1 MRLLQRQDND
11 SFRLVYRVDEQIPP
25 YAILSH
31 TWGSEEDEVT
41 FKDVVDGTYKKRK
54 GYRKL
59 QFCAKQA
66 AEDGLDFFWIDTCC
80 IDKSSSAELQE
91 AIGCMF
97 RWYRDSAKCY
107 VYLED
112 VSNDS
117 FEYWD
122 DREHDYSL
130 QFRESRWFTRG
141 WTLQELLAPKD
152 VKFYTKQGGLI
163 GRKSGMVDWI
173 AEITG
178 IPRDAL
184 QVTPLSHFNID
195 QRMKWSEGRKTTRQ
209 EDLAYSL
216 LGIFDIQMTLYYGE
230 GRERAFERLERK
242 IRKSQDADGSRLQQ
256 PEPISLRSGHFE
268 YVLHSSTMLHAT
280 DYQYSLL
287 MGNDP
292 NETGK
297 PDLCAVKRGDTNFQ
311 NPEVNLLYG
320 AYDYQRFVLRIAT
333 PNLTPLREHWAMAE
347 QMNPALM
354 DFFLADWSG
363 DGTLDL
369 VMIKK
374 FYTGTQVRIFSG
386 ADKLQTILFE
396 GETNLGKTDHTWT
409 FGMGKWGEGE
419 KLDLIAIKKSN
430 TVTKT
435 TEVYILEGDDC
446 FKTVKLYTQTALHE
460 TDSKWDFVVADWNGD
475 GKPDLVAIKKSET
488 NTKCTEVH
496 VLSGASSFQEFILR
510 AETPLFRSH
519 GLFEFA
525 VADWTRNG
533 KSDLIAFK
541 KRETATGN
549 TEVHVMSQ
557 LI

>member
-1 MRLLQRQDND
+1 MRLLQRQGND

-41 FKDVVDGTYKKRK
+41 FQDLLNGTYTKRK
-54 GYRKL
+54 GHRKL
-59 QFCAKQA
+59 QFCARQA